1 MLSRDT
7 DDTLKKKQNTTQVK
21 LLKIRNIVSE
31 MKNTL
36 GLGSN
41 ETLKKKRSANLETL
55 Q

>member
-7 DDTLKKKQNTTQVK
+7 DDTLKKKKTTQVK